1 MRPIHCLPLAA
12 AILLAACGG
21 GADDL
26 AADGEVTE
34 DELAA
39 ALDDAVRPLPGQY
52 RTAIELIEFDIP
64 GMPEAMKGQ
73 MRQLV
78 AGEFAQ
84 GNEFCMTPE
93 EAAQN
98 GAREMAESLAEGNC
112 TFSRFSVAGGNL
124 DADMQCADENG
135 VASHVVMAGTMAAD
149 SSDVTMDLEQEVAQA
164 GKVRLKMRAQTQ
176 RIGDCA

>member
-1 MRPIHCLPLAA
+1 NGASSQRLAASLAAGSVRHAAVGAASRTRGIAMRPIHCLPLAA

-93 EAAQN
+93 E
-98 GAREMAESLAEGNC
+98 
-112 TFSRFSVAGGNL
+112 
-124 DADMQCADENG
+124 
-135 VASHVVMAGTMAAD
+135 
-149 SSDVTMDLEQEVAQA
+149 
-164 GKVRLKMRAQTQ
+164 
-176 RIGDCA
+176 